1 MKEVVENYKFAI
13 SGGLVGLIIAL
24 SFLIAGFFKTVLLL
38 MFIIGGCV
46 IGWYIK
52 KYSVLDKFK

>member
-13 SGGLVGLIIAL
+13 SGGLIGLIIAL
-24 SFLIAGFFKTVLLL
+24 SFLITGFFKTVLLL